1 MIINDGSNDE
11 LDLVKTLKN
20 SIQINLKNNE
30 GNQKAISI
38 GLRFLRENKNIFD
51 YIFVMDSDGEDDPKY
66 LPALLEQ
73 AKKFNN
79 EKNYICFKTKKE

>member
-51 YIFVMDSDGEDDPKY
+51 YIFVMD
-66 LPALLEQ
+66 LM
-73 AKKFNN
+73 
-79 EKNYICFKTKKE
+79 EKMTQSIFQLY